1 MDHDLCVSHA
11 INNRFVAA
19 LFLIVVH
26 VKQEW
31 WLAYSCSNNEG
42 AVQNYDYICLVSAM
56 ATPHSSIAAAW
67 LISCH
72 TWWRAVCGR
81 WRSELSMRIHGW
93 WTDTDRLCWIFGG
106 LDLQCSLF
114 NSPLPMV
121 ALNKTQDIVWSCCL
135 LQKTV
140 PVWYHPEVINRKLVV
155 GINRVKDEMMRMM
168 LNTHS
173 AEGGKDRTMTN
184 ISRML
189 MLKRRRRSR
198 MLLFFFLFFM
208 CWMNIDI
215 IIFLLLQDSGWV
227 WKWSN
232 LQEMQSTQRG
242 WWRWAVGW
250 GCSASCFRL
259 LWWFLEVMVGQ
270 CSRMCKSSRIT
281 RMRLENMRSSKIYK

>member
-1 MDHDLCVSHA
+1 M
-11 INNRFVAA
+11 
-19 LFLIVVH
+19 
-26 VKQEW
+26 
-31 WLAYSCSNNEG
+31 
-42 AVQNYDYICLVSAM
+42 
-56 ATPHSSIAAAW
+56 
-67 LISCH
+67 
-72 TWWRAVCGR
+72 
-81 WRSELSMRIHGW
+81 
-93 WTDTDRLCWIFGG
+93 
-106 LDLQCSLF
+106 
-114 NSPLPMV
+114 
-121 ALNKTQDIVWSCCL
+121 
-135 LQKTV
+135 
-140 PVWYHPEVINRKLVV
+140 INRKLVV

-242 WWRWAVGW
+242 
-250 GCSASCFRL
+250 
-259 LWWFLEVMVGQ
+259 
-270 CSRMCKSSRIT
+270 
-281 RMRLENMRSSKIYK
+281 